1 MIRKFFILFFLG
13 FFGFAEA
20 QQPSVGLTL
29 KEAEQRFLKCNLSLL
44 AERYNV
50 DIAQARLLQAGLFD
64 NPVISFEQN
73 VYNRLNGKYFDFG
86 KKGES
91 VVEIEQ
97 VIRLAGQR
105 NKQIRLEK
113 INKEIAG
120 YQFEEV
126 MKTLRQ
132 ELGEAFTEVFYL
144 SKSLSVYDK
153 EINSLEHLLTGI
165 KEQHAKGNI
174 SLMEMARLESM
185 LLSLKKDK
193 NECESNYLSRRGE
206 LNLLLNL
213 PADFRTEPVID
224 EGDLRQLNMD
234 RLSYADLQ
242 ERVHGRPDQK
252 LARSCVTASQADLKL
267 QKALAFPEFA
277 VKVVMIAKVI
287 LLITTLQSDSV
298 CRCLSLTVTRGI
310 LKWPVS
316 IF

>member
-97 VIRLAGQR
+97 VIRLTGQR

-113 INKEIAG
+113 INKESVRRSD
-120 YQFEEV
+120 ED
-126 MKTLRQ
+126 
-132 ELGEAFTEVFYL
+132 FTPG
-144 SKSLSVYDK
+144 
-153 EINSLEHLLTGI
+153 TWRGI
-165 KEQHAKGNI
+165 YR
-174 SLMEMARLESM
+174 SF
-185 LLSLKKDK
+185 LSLK
-193 NECESNYLSRRGE
+193 
-206 LNLLLNL
+206 
-213 PADFRTEPVID
+213 VI
-224 EGDLRQLNMD
+224 
-234 RLSYADLQ
+234 
-242 ERVHGRPDQK
+242 
-252 LARSCVTASQADLKL
+252 
-267 QKALAFPEFA
+267 
-277 VKVVMIAKVI
+277 
-287 LLITTLQSDSV
+287 V
-298 CRCLSLTVTRGI
+298 CL
-310 LKWPVS
+310 
-316 IF
+316 

>member
-1 MIRKFFILFFLG
+1 MR
-13 FFGFAEA
+13 
-20 QQPSVGLTL
+20 
-29 KEAEQRFLKCNLSLL
+29 
-44 AERYNV
+44 
-50 DIAQARLLQAGLFD
+50 
-64 NPVISFEQN
+64 
-73 VYNRLNGKYFDFG
+73 
-86 KKGES
+86 
-91 VVEIEQ
+91 
-97 VIRLAGQR
+97 
-105 NKQIRLEK
+105 
-113 INKEIAG
+113 
-120 YQFEEV
+120 
-126 MKTLRQ
+126 TLRQ

-144 SKSLSVYDK
+144 SKLLSVYDK

-185 LLSLKKDK
+185 LFSLKKDK

-277 VKVVMIAKVI
+277 VKVVMIGKVI

-298 CRCLSLTVTRGI
+298 CRYLSLTVTREY
-310 LKWPVS
+310 
-316 IF
+316 

>member
-126 MKTLRQ
+126 MRTLRQ

-144 SKSLSVYDK
+144 SKLLSVYDK
-153 EINSLEHLLTGI
+153 EIN
-165 KEQHAKGNI
+165 
-174 SLMEMARLESM
+174 
-185 LLSLKKDK
+185 
-193 NECESNYLSRRGE
+193 
-206 LNLLLNL
+206 
-213 PADFRTEPVID
+213 
-224 EGDLRQLNMD
+224 
-234 RLSYADLQ
+234 
-242 ERVHGRPDQK
+242 
-252 LARSCVTASQADLKL
+252 
-267 QKALAFPEFA
+267 
-277 VKVVMIAKVI
+277 
-287 LLITTLQSDSV
+287 
-298 CRCLSLTVTRGI
+298 
-310 LKWPVS
+310 
-316 IF
+316 